1 MVVPSHQQLP
11 LLATRFWNTYN
22 IVVGLC
28 VLLHT
33 CSCLD
38 IPCSVFMWFAV
49 NFFFCSGRNEDQGLH
64 LEKERYPFTGSLGNF
79 CAFYCASQF
88 IALAYWP
95 ESRDIVMHCGSC
107 ASWLSCP
114 WTIGPPRQVQT
125 IVPHLTLCAGTVFKQ
140 LNSLVLYWGPWRQS
154 AWILWQSWKEYPR
167 GSSD

>member
-11 LLATRFWNTYN
+11 LLATRFLNTYK
-22 IVVGLC
+22 IVVGGRLGSIFPPCPNIRSLC
-28 VLLHT
+28 IAAT
-33 CSCLD
+33 CTCVD

-49 NFFFCSGRNEDQGLH
+49 NFCFCSGRNEDQGLR

-79 CAFYCASQF
+79 CAFYCRSQF
-88 IALAYWP
+88 IALAYSP

-140 LNSLVLYWGPWRQS
+140 LNSLVLYWGP
-154 AWILWQSWKEYPR
+154 
-167 GSSD
+167 